1 MAENNDEATHS
12 SFWSNLFKSPAGKID
27 LEKALQSMPPF
38 QYLKKREMSQLYRI
52 IHDRSYVSGEYI
64 FMQGD
69 PGIGLYIIRE
79 GEIVIQRKSE
89 NGFIIHLADF
99 KKGDFFGELAMV
111 DGEKRNASAIAKT
124 DVRISVIFKPDLDE
138 FIETFPK
145 IGIKVLH
152 GIAEI
157 IAVRLRTLNEDYIS
171 ILTSQPQSEE
181 SRLKLN

>member
-1 MAENNDEATHS
+1 MDENNEELTHS
-12 SFWSNLFKSPAGKID
+12 SFWSNLFKSPTGKID
-27 LEKALQSMPPF
+27 LEKALQAMPPF
-38 QYLKKREMSQLYRI
+38 KNFKKREISQLYSI
-52 IHDRSYVSGEYI
+52 IHDRSYLAGEFI

-69 PGIGLYIIRE
+69 PGLGLYIIRE
-79 GEIVIQRKSE
+79 GEIVIQRKTES
-89 NGFIIHLADF
+89 GFIIHLADF

-111 DGEKRNASAIAKT
+111 DGEKRSASAIAKT
-124 DVRISVIFKPDLDE
+124 DAKISVIFKPDLDE

-157 IAVRLRTLNEDYIS
+157 MAVRLRNLNEDYIS
-171 ILTSQPQSEE
+171 ILTSQPQTEE

>member
-1 MAENNDEATHS
+1 MDENNDELIHS
-12 SFWSNLFKSPAGKID
+12 SFWSNLFKSPTPKLD
-27 LEKALQSMPPF
+27 TEKALQLIPPF
-38 QYLKKREMSQLYRI
+38 KNLKKRELSLLYRI
-52 IHDRSYVSGEYI
+52 IHDRSYVSGEFI

-69 PGIGLYIIRE
+69 PGIGLYIIRD

-111 DGEKRNASAIAKT
+111 DGEKRSASAIAKT
-124 DVRISVIFKPDLDE
+124 DVKISVIFKPDLDE
-138 FIETFPK
+138 FIERFPK
-145 IGIKVLH
+145 IGIKVLR

-171 ILTSQPQSEE
+171 ILTSQPQTEE
-181 SRLKLN
+181 SKLKLN